1 VRLRALGLAGAVA
14 AAALL
19 PLYGDPPPDAAV
31 SHPEWARQVLRSL
44 RLLSDE
50 PGVNDTAAQAFA
62 TLSGR
67 DSRAFRA
74 DRYIRGRGVEATEGE
89 GIRAVGGIGE
99 AVYSLGIARP
109 GDYRLRLQVASAQ
122 PAEAEMTRAGDTT
135 LLRSFPLPA
144 TEGAKGWVDA
154 GTIHLDPGAYNA
166 AVLLPEGASLD
177 FIELAPP
184 CLEPIEPV
192 GGWKAGAITT
202 RDDVAVTLLQAL
214 DLESELPPSGSAI
227 ALDGGALRDENAPP
241 APEGTTRFEGGPR
254 GGRAV
259 LQVEIPE
266 DGLYTLSVFG
276 THVGGQRWLA
286 DGCRKSLVCPAADAT
301 PGWRVVL
308 SGRFQKGPHVFDTVI
323 GPNTVVDQIRLEPKK
338 DTAADYAATVARLG
352 LDLGPGGPITREKA
366 DEARR
371 FLEKR
376 HTELLQEL
384 CGDILQPGTL
394 VAELATTGASGAEG
408 GGPGG
413 GGPGGGGPGGG
424 GGGGGGGS
432 VPPPLIPP
440 LPPASPTLP
449 TAFAGSR

>member
-1 VRLRALGLAGAVA
+1 VRLRALGLVGAVA

-31 SHPEWARQVLRSL
+31 SHPEWARQILRGLS
-44 RLLSDE
+44 LLSDE

-67 DSRAFRA
+67 DSRSFRA
-74 DRYIRGRGVEATEGE
+74 DRYVRGRGVETGENE

-109 GDYRLRLQVASAQ
+109 GDYRLRLQITSAQ
-122 PAEAEMTRAGDTT
+122 PAEAEMTKAGDTT
-135 LLRSFPLPA
+135 LLRSFPVPA
-144 TEGAKGWVDA
+144 TGAKGWVDA
-154 GTIHLDPGAYNA
+154 GTIHLDPGAYDA
-166 AVLLPEGASLD
+166 AVLLPEGGSLD

-202 RDDVAVTLLQAL
+202 VDDVAVTLLQAL
-214 DLESELPPSGSAI
+214 DRESELPPSGSAI
-227 ALDGGALRDENAPP
+227 QLDGGALRAENAPP
-241 APEGTTRFEGGPR
+241 GTEGTTSFKGGP
-254 GGRAV
+254 GGARTV
-259 LQVEIPE
+259 LQVDIPA

-286 DGCRKSLVCPAADAT
+286 DGCRKSLVCPALDPIPA
-301 PGWRVVL
+301 WRVVL
-308 SGRFQKGPHVFDTVI
+308 SGRFQKGPHVFDAVL
-323 GPNTVVDQIRLEPKK
+323 GPNTVVDLIRLEPKK
-338 DTAADYAATVARLG
+338 DTPADYVATVARLG
-352 LDLGPGGPITREKA
+352 LDLGPDGPVTREKA
-366 DEARR
+366 EEARR

-376 HTELLQEL
+376 HAELQQEL
-384 CGDILQPGTL
+384 CGDILTPGTL
-394 VAELATTGASGAEG
+394 VADLAAAGTPGAGAG
-408 GGPGG
+408 V
-413 GGPGGGGPGGG
+413 PGGG
-424 GGGGGGGS
+424 GGSGGGGGGNP
-432 VPPPLIPP
+432 VPPPVIPP